1 MNSENGKV
9 NVSSAIAKWIIL
21 GLMGIACIIT
31 ALIFYF
37 RRYYTWVLAS
47 AFVGCFL
54 ASAAWK
60 KVRLLG
66 ASAKA
71 IKTGRSEIILFYRDG
86 NLKET
91 RETVI
96 PTGSDNTYF
105 YGFSPERNDTR
116 SFRWN
121 RVIRAQENGKD
132 LDQNDIIFRTKN

>member
-1 MNSENGKV
+1 MNSESVKTNISGAV
-9 NVSSAIAKWIIL
+9 AKWIIL

-31 ALIFYF
+31 ALICYF
-37 RRYYTWVLAS
+37 RRYYTWVLAT

-54 ASAAWK
+54 ASTAWK
-60 KVRLLG
+60 KVRLLR
-66 ASAKA
+66 ASVKA
-71 IKTGRSEIILFYRDG
+71 IKEGRSGIVLFYRDG

-91 RETVI
+91 QETVI
-96 PTGSDNTYF
+96 PAGSDRLYF

-132 LDQNDIIFRTKN
+132 LNQDDIVSRIKN